1 MGEWGRRDN
10 AEVTERQWMELQELL
25 NQYIKKFEE
34 YASNT
39 HYDNVVRRV
48 FNENKHNG
56 DIEAVLLKV
65 SVLNSLY
72 RTNIFDVYK
81 MAKHIVGLA
90 RNHNLDDLLNSGDLK
105 AVELIRHGHGIK
117 RKKNNKE
124 LDLYSFATKYCHW
137 SNPESYPIY
146 DTNVYK
152 ALMSLKRKKLINNFK
167 SNDLWNIEKFKKIID
182 IIMEKSGITSY
193 KKIDQVLWG
202 YGKSLQ

>member
-1 MGEWGRRDN
+1 
-10 AEVTERQWMELQELL
+10 MELQELL
-25 NQYIKKFEE
+25 NQYIKKFEGD
-34 YASNT
+34 ASNT

-72 RTNIFDVYK
+72 STNIDRFDSYNLYK
-81 MAKHIVGLA
+81 MANHIVELA
-90 RNHNLDDLLNSGDLK
+90 RNRNLDDLLNSGDLK
-105 AVELIRHGHGIK
+105 AVELIRHGIK

-146 DTNVYK
+146 DSNVETAIY
-152 ALMSLKRKKLINNFK
+152 SLRKKKLIDNYNNLKDINTFK
-167 SNDLWNIEKFKKIID
+167 RVID
-182 IIMEKSGITSY
+182 EIMKESGITSY
-193 KKIDQVLWG
+193 KKIDQALWG